1 VSRLMFLAGINMLL
15 NFYVWFMERSL
26 GIATE
31 REGFLI
37 PVTSGTVALL
47 TLIATIPSAR
57 LSDRIGRKPVI
68 YAACVIGALGMAIAA
83 VAPSI
88 EVFVLGVVGI
98 GVASGTF
105 LAVDWA
111 LMTDIIPKA
120 ASGRYMG
127 ISNIA
132 VVAGGP
138 FASLIGGALIFV
150 FGGDIRSGVGPRAA
164 FGAAI
169 ALFLMAAFFLRRVD
183 ATPHSGTLPDEV
195 AVTAA

>member
-1 VSRLMFLAGINMLL
+1 
-15 NFYVWFMERSL
+15 MERSL
-26 GIATE
+26 LMDIGQ
-31 REGFLI
+31 EGFWI

-47 TLIATIPSAR
+47 TLISTIPAAR
-57 LSDRIGRKPVI
+57 LSDRLGRKPVI
-68 YAACVIGALGMAIAA
+68 YAACAIGAIGMAISA

-88 EVFVLGVVGI
+88 GVFVLGVVGI

-111 LMTDIIPKA
+111 LMTDIIPKS

-138 FASLIGGALIFV
+138 FASLIGGGLIFV
-150 FGGDIRSGVGPRAA
+150 FGGAVRSGDGPRAA
-164 FGAAI
+164 FAAAI
-169 ALFLMAAFFLRRVD
+169 LLFVLAAFFLRRVD
-183 ATPHSGTLPDEV
+183 ARPRDERL
-195 AVTAA
+195 ADEAATAAATA

>member
-1 VSRLMFLAGINMLL
+1 MI
-15 NFYVWFMERSL
+15 
-26 GIATE
+26 
-31 REGFLI
+31 
-37 PVTSGTVALL
+37 
-47 TLIATIPSAR
+47 
-57 LSDRIGRKPVI
+57 
-68 YAACVIGALGMAIAA
+68 
-83 VAPSI
+83 
-88 EVFVLGVVGI
+88 GI

-138 FASLIGGALIFV
+138 FASVIGGGLIYV
-150 FGGDIRSGVGPRAA
+150 FGGAVRSGEGPRAA

-169 ALFLMAAFFLRRVD
+169 LLFVLAAFFLRRVD
-183 ATPHSGTLPDEV
+183 ARPREERLLGE
-195 AVTAA
+195 AASLAAT